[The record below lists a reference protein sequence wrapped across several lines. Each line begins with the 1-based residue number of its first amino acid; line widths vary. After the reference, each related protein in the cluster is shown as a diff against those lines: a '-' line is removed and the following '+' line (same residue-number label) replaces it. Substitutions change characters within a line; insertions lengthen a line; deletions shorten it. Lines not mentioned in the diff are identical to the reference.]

1 MQFLRTLFW
10 VVLAVLGVIF
20 AFNNSQVVTISLW
33 RDIVVDTPLWM
44 VALIAFLA
52 GLLPMLVLYRAT
64 KWTLKRRLESANR
77 ALVEP
82 ASSLPATP
90 VSAMPP
96 GAAPIV
102 PPAGVA

>member
-1 MQFLRTLFW
+1 MQFLRTVFW
-10 VVLAVLGVIF
+10 VVLAVVGVVF
-20 AFNNSQVVTISLW
+20 AFNNSQIVTIALW

-52 GLLPMLVLYRAT
+52 GLLPTLILYRAT
-64 KWTLKRRLESANR
+64 KWSLKRRLESANR
-77 ALVEP
+77 ALFEP
-82 ASSLPATP
+82 APPASGT
-90 VSAMPP
+90 AAATPP